1 LFFYRFA
8 SMNLALLGAAVLMLL
23 GGAWIALGTPLALL
37 FFATLDER
45 FGDTRRKFSKAK
57 VWFLD
62 SQLYLTLPLL
72 LLLSLCYATMLGSGD
87 PFGIMGLAY
96 SVFSLDVA
104 ARRDQTHWIWLA
116 LGVLPIGLF
125 YGTAGINVA
134 HELFHRLGSAR
145 DIAIARWLLAFSC
158 DTTFAIEHV
167 HGHHRHVG
175 TPADPATARRDESF
189 YRFFLRSTAGEVVN
203 AFRFEAERMRQAGE
217 PLLAWQNLALR
228 GQLMSMAVAA
238 AYVYAA
244 GLSGLTAFL
253 AAAVIGKA
261 YLEAVNYIEHYGLVR
276 APGTRIEPR
285 HSWDCYRKASNALL
299 YNLPRHSDHHLH
311 ARKPFWELRAS
322 DSAPLLPYGYQTMVA
337 MALVPPLFFKTMRPL
352 LHEWDRAMASGAE
365 LKLLAD
371 GRP

>member
-1 LFFYRFA
+1 
-8 SMNLALLGAAVLMLL
+8 
-23 GGAWIALGTPLALL
+23 
-37 FFATLDER
+37 
-45 FGDTRRKFSKAK
+45 
-57 VWFLD
+57 
-62 SQLYLTLPLL
+62 
-72 LLLSLCYATMLGSGD
+72 
-87 PFGIMGLAY
+87 
-96 SVFSLDVA
+96 
-104 ARRDQTHWIWLA
+104 
-116 LGVLPIGLF
+116 
-125 YGTAGINVA
+125 
-134 HELFHRLGSAR
+134 
-145 DIAIARWLLAFSC
+145 
-158 DTTFAIEHV
+158 
-167 HGHHRHVG
+167 
-175 TPADPATARRDESF
+175 
-189 YRFFLRSTAGEVVN
+189 
-203 AFRFEAERMRQAGE
+203 
-217 PLLAWQNLALR
+217 
-228 GQLMSMAVAA
+228 MAVAA

-244 GLSGLTAFL
+244 GLSGLTAYL